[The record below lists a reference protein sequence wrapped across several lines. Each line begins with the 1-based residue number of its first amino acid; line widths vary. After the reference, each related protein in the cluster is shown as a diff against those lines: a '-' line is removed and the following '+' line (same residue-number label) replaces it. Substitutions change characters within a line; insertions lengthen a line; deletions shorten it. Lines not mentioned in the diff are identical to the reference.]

1 MDVHITALM
10 KSKGIVVHRD
20 DFEEARKKA
29 DESFVKIS
37 AGMDEERAEK
47 FRRYWPMR
55 EGKFVLSVESCV
67 YI

>member
-1 MDVHITALM
+1 LWCIDI
-10 KSKGIVVHRD
+10 RD
-20 DFEEARKKA
+20 DFEEAGKKA

-37 AGMDEERAEK
+37 GIDEERAEK